1 MARLIK
7 IDPQVK
13 AIVSSGYSDV
23 PIMADL
29 LKIGFTGVIV
39 KPLKVSELGKVLHK
53 AIIKNG

>member
-23 PIMADL
+23 PIMADF

-39 KPLKVSELGKVLHK
+39 KPKVSELGKVLHK
-53 AIIKNG
+53 AIIKNR